1 MYLPRTKKD
10 IEKEILMI
18 RSFSKK
24 MSEDTEKAKA
34 FLIEAG
40 IYTPTGKLTKWY
52 K

>member
-1 MYLPRTKKD
+1 MPRTKKD

-18 RSFSKK
+18 KSFSKEL
-24 MSEDTEKAKA
+24 SEDKEKAKA
-34 FLIEAG
+34 FLVEVG